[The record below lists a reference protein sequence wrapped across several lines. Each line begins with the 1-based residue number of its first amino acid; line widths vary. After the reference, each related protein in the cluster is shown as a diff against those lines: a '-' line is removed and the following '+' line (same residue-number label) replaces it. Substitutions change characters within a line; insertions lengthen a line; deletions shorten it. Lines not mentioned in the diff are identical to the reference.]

1 LITLSK
7 GDVLKIE
14 EATQISIYKAFT
26 YLSYLKDQ
34 EKLKK

>member
-1 LITLSK
+1 MALSN
-7 GDVLKIE
+7 GDVLKID
-14 EATQISIYKAFT
+14 EATKIGIHKSFT